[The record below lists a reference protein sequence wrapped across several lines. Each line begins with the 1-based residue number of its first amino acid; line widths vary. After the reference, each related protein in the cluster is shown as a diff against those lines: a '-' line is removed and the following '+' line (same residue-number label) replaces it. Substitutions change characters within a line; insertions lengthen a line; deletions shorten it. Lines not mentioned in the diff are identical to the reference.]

1 MGDCPFHIRSLEG
14 LRSISKYVLGCH
26 IPSVDAFFIQLVMST
41 PDRHAWSKRH
51 DMCVYNLLSNQ
62 TSPKWTRAFVIWSWH
77 KPELAEASPL
87 TGCLRFFAAGLTAT
101 SSMTLNPLFI
111 HWVTFQGI
119 SSTNGSKNGE
129 THHWP
134 VPEIVKRSQMS
145 SVQCPP
151 VFAIPMDDHLQGI
164 GQ

>member
-1 MGDCPFHIRSLEG
+1 
-14 LRSISKYVLGCH
+14 
-26 IPSVDAFFIQLVMST
+26 
-41 PDRHAWSKRH
+41 
-51 DMCVYNLLSNQ
+51 
-62 TSPKWTRAFVIWSWH
+62 
-77 KPELAEASPL
+77 
-87 TGCLRFFAAGLTAT
+87 
-101 SSMTLNPLFI
+101 MTLNPLFI